1 MGYYLWVTVSL
12 CVLILVY
19 AYLKKKIELTA
30 LIASGIV
37 GVAIFISLG
46 GLWYWIYLVLAFFII
61 GNLVSKYKL
70 GEKERNGVGQEIRT
84 YKNVFGNGGSAVIYS
99 LLYYYTGNSLLLY
112 GFVGAMATA
121 TADTFATEIGQI
133 YDKKPR
139 LITNPRKK
147 VRVGTSGA
155 ISAPGTIASLAGAFL
170 LSLITVVFSHQIAY
184 LYVGA
189 LSGFIGC
196 NIDSLLGAV
205 IEKRL
210 IDKHTVN
217 FLATLAGGLSALLL
231 AFLFT

>member
-1 MGYYLWVTVSL
+1 
-12 CVLILVY
+12 
-19 AYLKKKIELTA
+19 